1 MYPDYIF
8 EPIGD
13 PPSSPHNHLKIVR
26 ATGYIGFE
34 GQIRLALYIL
44 QNARSLQSMTI
55 DPLSLRH
62 ARSREDVKN
71 SIYVQ
76 IG

>member
-1 MYPDYIF
+1 
-8 EPIGD
+8 
-13 PPSSPHNHLKIVR
+13 
-26 ATGYIGFE
+26 
-34 GQIRLALYIL
+34 
-44 QNARSLQSMTI
+44 MTI

-76 IG
+76 IGWEIVHKFLDLEKYRDVLTILWL